1 MATTRNLA
9 ALIEGGLSRTMGLTP
24 TPENKSVKAHTE
36 WLEHRLAVAKIPLL
50 NMKYVMSFTPYTY
63 TIEAG
68 CAIEQFRERC
78 HNSGL
83 RFARVK
89 PLNGDSN
96 SCWLEVDIDPEL

>member
-1 MATTRNLA
+1 MATTRNLT
-9 ALIEGGLSRTMGLTP
+9 ALIEGGLSRTTGFAP
-24 TPENKSVKAHTE
+24 TPENKRVKDHVQ
-36 WLEHRLAVAKIPLL
+36 WLEHRLAVAKVPLL
-50 NMKYVMSFTPYTY
+50 NMKYVMSFTLYTF

-78 HNSGL
+78 HNIGL

-89 PLNGDSN
+89 PLNGDNN